1 MHGKNRQLWSPEF
14 YRKKYSNNI
23 LGFTVLT
30 LIYS

>member
-14 YRKKYSNNI
+14 YRKKYSNF